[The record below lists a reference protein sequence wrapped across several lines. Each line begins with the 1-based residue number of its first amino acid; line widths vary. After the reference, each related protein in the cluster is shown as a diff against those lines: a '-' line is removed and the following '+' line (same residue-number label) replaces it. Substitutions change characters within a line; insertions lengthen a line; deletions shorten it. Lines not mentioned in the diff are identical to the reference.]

1 MTLADMSANSSQPS
15 DRVIDLRSDTLTQ
28 PTPAMRRAMAGA
40 EVGDDVFGEDPT
52 VNRLQERVAELL
64 GTEAALFMPSGTMSN
79 QAAIRTHTEPGD
91 EIMLDV
97 SAHVSLYEAG
107 APAGLSGVMCQYLPG
122 DRGRFTADHLR
133 AAVRPRNSHFPP
145 TKLVCVENTS
155 NRGGGSVW
163 PLEQVK
169 SVANAA
175 REHGFKLH
183 LDGARLWNAAVATG
197 VPEREYAT
205 LFDSI
210 SVCFSKGLG
219 APVGSAL
226 AGSRE
231 FIQRAHRFRK
241 MFGGGMRQ
249 AGVLAA
255 AALYAIENHRTRLH
269 DDHANARRLAEGLA
283 ALPCVELDL
292 GTVETNIV
300 IFDVQG
306 VTAADFAARLEQAGV
321 RMLAIG
327 AQRLRAVTH
336 LHIAAA
342 DIEESLHR
350 ANAVA

>member
-1 MTLADMSANSSQPS
+1 MSSMQSSSSADSQ
-15 DRVIDLRSDTLTQ
+15 VIDLRSDTLTQ
-28 PTPAMRRAMAGA
+28 PTPEMRRAMADA

-52 VNRLQERVAELL
+52 VNRLQEVVAEFL
-64 GTEAALFMPSGTMSN
+64 GLEAALFMPSGTMSN
-79 QAAIRTHTEPGD
+79 QVAIRSHTEPGD

-97 SAHVSLYEAG
+97 SAHVSIYEAG

-122 DRGRFTADHLR
+122 ERGRFTAGDVQ

-163 PLEQVK
+163 SLDQVK
-169 SVANAA
+169 AVAAAA
-175 REHGFKLH
+175 REHGFRLH

-197 VPEREYAT
+197 VPEYEYAR
-205 LFDSI
+205 LFDSV

-226 AGSRE
+226 VGSRE
-231 FIQRAHRFRK
+231 FIERAHRFRK

-255 AALYAIENHRTRLH
+255 AALYAVENHRDRLAQ
-269 DDHANARRLAEGLA
+269 DHANARRLAEGLA
-283 ALPCVELDL
+283 LLPGVTLDL
-292 GTVETNIV
+292 ETVETNIV
-300 IFDVQG
+300 IFDVPG
-306 VTAADFAARLEQAGV
+306 LSAADFAARLGQAGV
-321 RMLAIG
+321 RVLAIG

-336 LHIAAA
+336 LHLTGA
-342 DIEESLHR
+342 DIEEALR
-350 ANAVA
+350 RVQAVA

>member
-1 MTLADMSANSSQPS
+1 MSTHSTLPTGQQ
-15 DRVIDLRSDTLTQ
+15 VIDLRSDTLTQ
-28 PTPAMRRAMAGA
+28 PTPAMRRAMAEA

-52 VNRLQERVAELL
+52 VNRLQERVSEML
-64 GTEAALFMPSGTMSN
+64 GLEAALFMPSGTMSN
-79 QAAIRTHTEPGD
+79 QAAIRSHTEPGD

-107 APAGLSGVMCQYLPG
+107 APAGLSGVMCQHLPG
-122 DRGRFTADHLR
+122 ERGRFTAEHVH

-163 PLEQVK
+163 PLDQVK
-169 SVANAA
+169 SVAAAA
-175 REHGFKLH
+175 REHGFRLH

-197 VPEREYAT
+197 VPESEYAR
-205 LFDSI
+205 LFDSV

-231 FIQRAHRFRK
+231 FLQRAHRFRK
-241 MFGGGMRQ
+241 MFGGGLRQ

-255 AALYAIENHRTRLH
+255 AALYAIENHRDRLAE
-269 DDHANARRLAEGLA
+269 DHANARRLAQGLA
-283 ALPCVELDL
+283 ALPCVKLDL

-306 VTAADFAARLEQAGV
+306 GVTAADFAARLEREGV
-321 RMLAIG
+321 RVLAIG

-336 LHIAAA
+336 LHVTAE
-342 DIEESLHR
+342 DIEEALRR
-350 ANAVA
+350 AKAVV